1 MSASFRWATGIED
14 TFIPQEGPGRRRL
27 DEYELVQHYRCW
39 REDVDIAA
47 DIGLDAMRY
56 GIPWYRVEPEPGRYD
71 WSFTDAVVPY
81 LVERRI
87 EPIVDLVHYGTPTW
101 LEGEFS
107 NAEYPERVAAYASA
121 FAERYRDLV
130 RWYTPLNEPFVNAE
144 LCGYTGHWPPY
155 LRGDVGFTKLVRQ
168 LARGIVLTQR
178 ALKEVRPD
186 AICVHVEAIGYGTT
200 DDPALRER
208 LDLDLERMYAAIE
221 LVRGGVAPGSTLD
234 RYLRANGMA
243 ERDLAWFADHAVEI
257 DVVGVNYY
265 PFMSVWRRWV
275 EGDAVRQ
282 EGVWGGGEALAR
294 VVRDYHERYGRPIF
308 ITECSLNEGA
318 LRGSGFGVP
327 PYPVDGREGSRRARW
342 LDEAVKT
349 VADLRACGVP
359 VVGFCWWPLYDLVN
373 WEYREGTGPV
383 ERYLEPMGLYALR
396 PGSDGRLRRERLPVA
411 DRMAEIIAT
420 RSEP

>member
-14 TFIPQEGPGRRRL
+14 TFVPQEGPGRRRL
-27 DEYELVQHYRCW
+27 DEYELMQHYRCW

-47 DIGLDAMRY
+47 DLGFDSMRY
-56 GIPWYRVEPEPGRYD
+56 GIPWYRVEPEPERYD

-81 LVERRI
+81 LVERQI

-101 LEGEFS
+101 LEGEFA
-107 NAEYPERVAAYASA
+107 NADYPDRVAAYAFA

-130 RWYTPLNEPFVNAE
+130 RWYTPLNEPFVHAE

-155 LRGDVGFTKLVRQ
+155 LRGDAGFTTLVGR

-178 ALKEVRPD
+178 ALKDVRRD

-200 DDPALRER
+200 EDPALRER
-208 LDLDLERMYAAIE
+208 LDLDLERMHATIE
-221 LVRGGVAPGSTLD
+221 LVRGGVAPASTLD

-243 ERDLAWFADHAVEI
+243 ERDLEWFADHAVELDI
-257 DVVGVNYY
+257 VGVNYY
-265 PFMSVWRRWV
+265 PFMSVWRRWAQG
-275 EGDAVRQ
+275 GDVRQ

-308 ITECSLNEGA
+308 VTECSLNDRA
-318 LRGSGFGVP
+318 LPGSGFGAP
-327 PYPVDGREGSRRARW
+327 PYPADDREGSRRSRW
-342 LDEAVKT
+342 LDEAVET
-349 VADLRACGVP
+349 IAELRADAVP

-373 WEYREGTGPV
+373 WEYREGTAPV

-396 PGSDGRLRRERLPVA
+396 PEGGGRLRRERLPVA